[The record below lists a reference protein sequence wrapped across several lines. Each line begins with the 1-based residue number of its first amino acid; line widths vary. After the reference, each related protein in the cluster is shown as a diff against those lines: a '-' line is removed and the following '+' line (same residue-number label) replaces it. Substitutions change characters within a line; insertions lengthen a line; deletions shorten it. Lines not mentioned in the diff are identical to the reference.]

1 MGVCTE
7 DGTAIGFL
15 YIEKVCSLQQ
25 LREELQAQVRGLNGG
40 RLVFINGMQGKM
52 SHSICIVNVAVF
64 LELCVCSAKSALNCF
79 FL

>member
-25 LREELQAQVRGLNGG
+25 LREELQAQVRAEGVG
-40 RLVFINGMQGKM
+40 Q
-52 SHSICIVNVAVF
+52 S
-64 LELCVCSAKSALNCF
+64 
-79 FL
+79 